1 MPSPVI
7 QISSN
12 YAMNHVEN
20 TDGSYEYQG
29 SATGIQIA
37 FLAVTTGSGTITV
50 TLPALVP
57 IAPSYAP
64 IGTQSWTVTVRK
76 VDSGSGA
83 IKLVTPDG
91 TEIDAGYAQWH
102 SDGTEINVSGLRS
115 PLTGDVCLGEWK
127 RTGARSYQL
136 NHFGVSYDSTGVNLV
151 GPARIQQWLTLDE
164 KGNATSGKF
173 TIDQWDESGT
183 LLAHIQG
190 TVTGTRVTMETGFEK
205 VE

>member
-20 TDGSYEYQG
+20 PDGSYEYQG

-37 FLAVTTGSGTITV
+37 FLAVTTGSSTITV

-76 VDSGSGA
+76 VDSGGGRSAFGVHGA
-83 IKLVTPDG
+83 ARHQLKLVGDG
-91 TEIDAGYAQWH
+91 NMTTAQ
-102 SDGTEINVSGLRS
+102 TIATAR
-115 PLTGDVCLGEWK
+115 
-127 RTGARSYQL
+127 GA
-136 NHFGVSYDSTGVNLV
+136 
-151 GPARIQQWLTLDE
+151 
-164 KGNATSGKF
+164 
-173 TIDQWDESGT
+173 
-183 LLAHIQG
+183 
-190 TVTGTRVTMETGFEK
+190 
-205 VE
+205 

>member
-37 FLAVTTGSGTITV
+37 FLAVTTGSSTITV

-91 TEIDAGYAQWH
+91 TEIDGVAG
-102 SDGTEINVSGLRS
+102 
-115 PLTGDVCLGEWK
+115 
-127 RTGARSYQL
+127 
-136 NHFGVSYDSTGVNLV
+136 STGITT
-151 GPARIQQWLTLDE
+151 PAGVQH
-164 KGNATSGKF
+164 SGF
-173 TIDQWDESGT
+173 TVQPDTNSNWW
-183 LLAHIQG
+183 
-190 TVTGTRVTMETGFEK
+190 VTGT
-205 VE
+205 